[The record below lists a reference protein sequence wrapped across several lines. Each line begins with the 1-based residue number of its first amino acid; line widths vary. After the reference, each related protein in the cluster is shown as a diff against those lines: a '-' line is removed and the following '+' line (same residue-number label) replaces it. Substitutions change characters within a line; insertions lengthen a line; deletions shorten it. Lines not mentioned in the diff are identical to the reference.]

1 MKTKLFIGLILAT
14 LAFGGNIFAATK
26 PKITME
32 QAQAIALKRVNGEIE
47 QAATVGKNSKPLYS
61 FFIKESDGITAHV
74 LVNDKGQIKRVADET
89 PATAK
94 IK

>member
-1 MKTKLFIGLILAT
+1 MVFSA
-14 LAFGGNIFAATK
+14 NVFAAAR

-32 QAQAIALKRVNGEIE
+32 QAQQIALKRVSGEIE
-47 QAATVGKNSKPLYS
+47 QAETVNQHKKAVYS
-61 FFIKESDGITAHV
+61 IFIKESDGVTAHI
-74 LVNDKGQIKRVADET
+74 LVNDKGKIKRVADET